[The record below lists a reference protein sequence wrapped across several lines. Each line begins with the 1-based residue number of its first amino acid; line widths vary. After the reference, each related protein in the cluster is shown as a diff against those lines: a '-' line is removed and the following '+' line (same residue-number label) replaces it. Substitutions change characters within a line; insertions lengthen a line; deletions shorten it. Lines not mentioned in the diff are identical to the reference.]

1 MNINKAIRKQRKSYI
16 RFLLSMCFVFFALP
30 IALIFYS
37 RLGIFYIVYMTVVE
51 MLIAVSVV
59 MRSSQERLE
68 FDYNLGRLRVK
79 RGSFAKAESINCDK
93 IMYVDVELAAEKVKG
108 FQEFNIILISK
119 SKFRN
124 KKLKAV
130 DREFWDR
137 YIRIWPDSWENA
149 LENPEKE
156 LYYLMIDSGGLR
168 KYKLLDA
175 VFTSCVKAAFSENAI
190 EKIKFYRTSIDFF

>member
-1 MNINKAIRKQRKSYI
+1 MNINKAIGKQRKSYI

-30 IALIFYS
+30 LALIFYS
-37 RLGIFYIVYMTVVE
+37 RLDAFYLGYLAAVE
-51 MLIAVSVV
+51 MLVAVSVC
-59 MRSSQERLE
+59 MRSRQERLE
-68 FDYNLGRLRVK
+68 FEYNMGRLRVK
-79 RGSFAKAESINCDK
+79 RGLSAKTESINCDK

-108 FQEFNIILISK
+108 FQEFSIVLISK

-137 YIRIWPDSWENA
+137 YESMWPVSEKFEQ
-149 LENPEKE
+149 ENPGKD
-156 LYYLMIDSGGLR
+156 LYYLIIDSGGLR
-168 KYKLLDA
+168 KYKLLDS

-190 EKIKFYRTSIDFF
+190 EKIKFYRKSINS